1 MSEGRDGIGFG
12 VRESRISDGVVVC
25 PDGAGTLSQG
35 GQTVAEKDQA
45 LVREKPFVKYEQLIQ
60 KAEVEGRIDGPHR
73 CIVCGMRYTDKD
85 SAEDCCRAVLEAGN
99 V

>member
-1 MSEGRDGIGFG
+1 MHWRHEILGYEDLLL
-12 VRESRISDGVVVC
+12 DGVVVG

-35 GQTVAEKDQA
+35 GHAVTEKDQA

-60 KAEVEGRIDGPHR
+60 KAEMEGRIDGPHR
-73 CIVCGMRYTDKD
+73 CIVCGMRYVEKD

>member
-1 MSEGRDGIGFG
+1 MPVVE
-12 VRESRISDGVVVC
+12 EVVVG
-25 PDGAGTLSQG
+25 PEGTGTLSQG
-35 GQTVAEKDQA
+35 GPAVTEKDQA

-60 KAEVEGRIDGPHR
+60 KAESEGRIDGPHR
-73 CIVCGMRYTDKD
+73 CIVCGMRYIEKD

>member
-1 MSEGRDGIGFG
+1 M
-12 VRESRISDGVVVC
+12 VSDVVVS
-25 PDGAGTLSQG
+25 PDGTGTLSQG
-35 GQTVAEKDQA
+35 GQTVTEKDQA

-60 KAEVEGRIDGPHR
+60 KAESEGRIDGPHR
-73 CIVCGMRYTDKD
+73 CIVCGMRYTEKD